1 MNKNTVSFPVLF
13 LIAAMLMNLLFYFPV
28 TKALAN
34 GVDEYDELRLK
45 IYDVITGGAGFDP
58 GDPDIAPKIEAIDD
72 KGQLYW
78 STMNKAADRTSLWSE
93 LGSTLGAGMVS
104 SDVSGSYNRLQAMA
118 IAYSTRGSSLYN
130 NTELLSDIISGMDW
144 MYVNLYNMSVP
155 VRGYDNWYDW
165 QISSPLAINQV
176 SVLLYSHLSAQQISD
191 WQAVIARQVL
201 PLTASNAGANRLWTC
216 NILITSGI
224 ITKDSS
230 RITTGVNG
238 ISPVFDYVESG
249 EGYYRDGSFLQH
261 TALIPYNG
269 GYGRSLIDTL
279 TQVMYIVAG
288 SSWDFTDPDLNHVYQ
303 WVYDSYE
310 PLFYNDS
317 MMAMVNGRNVA
328 RLGNDTKGVTSIGS
342 LGSAVV
348 RLAYSAPNPADAA
361 RYKSMVKQWMSE
373 ATSPTP
379 YSSLGSIQL
388 VSQTKAIVNDPTIPA
403 RGELVLNKQYPNM
416 ARTVHRGTDFAF
428 GISMSSKR
436 VGNYESLN
444 GENLK
449 GWHTGDGMTYLYNSD
464 ITQYDDGFWPTV
476 NSHRMP
482 GTTVIKDS
490 EIAAQQKNGSNWV
503 GGTEVSGLYGVTGMQ
518 YIPPGAAMSA
528 YKSWFMFDD
537 EIVSLGAGIES
548 TNSVNSVE
556 TIVDNRKL
564 NVNGDNKLTV
574 DGIVKSSDVGWTE
587 AMTGIN
593 WTHLEGNVPG
603 ADMGYYFPQQ
613 ADIQGLRESRTANWN
628 SINDYYND
636 SATYPEY
643 FVDYTRNYLN
653 LWFDHGIAPSDASY
667 SYVLLPNKTAAEVG
681 GYAAAPDITIL
692 ENSREAQ
699 AVREDNL
706 KITGINFWQDAVK
719 TVEGVTSNKKASVM
733 IRSGDNGVE
742 VSVADP
748 TMDNTGTISLEL
760 EMDLGPLAYLDSGIV
775 VSSAGGKTVLTV
787 NVNGAGGKTLKARF
801 NKPGTPSS
809 GPAAPTG
816 LAGRDNTPNSITLVW
831 NEVAGA
837 TEYRLYRAE
846 AAGGPF
852 VSLSGLEPG
861 VTAFTD
867 TGLQSGVN
875 YFYKAAALNA
885 DGISEDSAVLS
896 AWTVTGPPS
905 GVAVDNHSGTSIT
918 LSWPAVPGATGY
930 LVSRSTD
937 KDGPFTVLTANPV
950 AGLSYTDNTA
960 LGGINY
966 YYRVAAVNEGGVS
979 EPSAA
984 VTSLFEIPAFLVDEN
999 FDGMAL
1005 GSLNGQN
1012 GWVGDNGGV
1021 AANLVAVQLKSGS
1034 TEDKSVKLTTQ
1045 ASGGKSEVYK
1055 LFSAPAGSI
1064 ITVEDTVIA
1073 DDNYWKNAI
1082 MMADSSL
1089 TSSNI
1094 AAHVVMENGKMW
1106 GYNGGTK
1113 TDILPSITARTPY
1126 RLKAVINTATR
1137 KFDVYVNDELRAS
1150 QWSYRYSGVTK
1161 VDKFGV
1167 SNSGNLNSSMS
1178 FDDVKISYLPQAP
1191 GNVTANTLSSSSIAL
1206 SWSAAPGAAEYRV
1219 YRSASPEAGYQLVSP
1234 AGLTAQSYTDTGL
1247 SGGKTY
1253 SYKVVAVHGQAVS
1266 AESALASATT
1276 SAPST
1281 PLFELPAYLID
1292 EDFNGLALGSLNGQD
1307 GWVGDNGG
1315 VAANLVAVQLK
1326 NGSATDKFVKL
1337 TTQAAGGKSEVYK
1350 LFSVPQGS
1358 ILTVEDTV
1366 IADDSYWKNG
1376 LIVGDSS
1383 LASNNIAAHVVMEKG
1398 KIWGYN
1404 GGAKTDILASMTS
1417 GTPYRLKAVINTSTQ
1432 KFDVYVND
1440 ELKASQWSYRYSGIT
1455 KLDKFSV
1462 SNSGNLNSSMSFDD
1476 VKISYMLQAP
1486 GNVTANALSASNV
1499 GLSWSAAPGAA
1510 EYRVYRSASPEA
1522 GYQLVSGAG
1531 LADLSFTDGSLSP
1544 STTYYYK
1551 VAAVHQQAV
1560 SPASATVSAATYAAS
1575 AGEPPVLLADTT
1587 QNDTVH
1593 PIEITFADNADWRS
1607 AITAVQIGGETV
1619 SGSVYAVLPGVIRIN
1634 PGVLAPGT
1642 YPITV
1647 KAAGYSDSFVVQT
1660 IAEPAAAVFSLG
1672 DPQVAVSGLAATV
1685 TAAILSTPSD
1695 APPVSGTIIFQL
1707 MDGTAPVQMLAIKG
1721 RIANGTEVTAQFNL
1735 PAARPY
1741 TVKVLLWDDL
1751 QNQVSLAAPKTVTV
1765 AAGQP

>member
-1 MNKNTVSFPVLF
+1 MDRNTVSFTVFL
-13 LIAAMLMNLLFYFPV
+13 LIAAIVMNLFYFPAP
-28 TKALAN
+28 KALAN
-34 GVDEYDELRLK
+34 GADEYDALRSK
-45 IYDVITGGAGFDP
+45 MYDVLTGGAFDSA
-58 GDPDIAPKIEAIDD
+58 DPDIAPKI
-72 KGQLYW
+72 
-78 STMNKAADRTSLWSE
+78 TSLSNNAQNFWDTMEKSAGRTYLWSDQ
-93 LGSTLGAGMVS
+93 SSPLGANMTS
-104 SDVSGSYNRLQAMA
+104 NHVSGSYSRLLSMA
-118 IAYSTRGSSLYN
+118 TAYSTNGTTLYQN
-130 NTELLSDIISGMDW
+130 ADLLADILSGMDW
-144 MYVNLYNMSVP
+144 MYANRYNMSVP

-165 QISSPLAINQV
+165 QIAAPLSIN
-176 SVLLYSHLSAQQISD
+176 SITVLLYPHLSAQQISD
-191 WQAVIARQVL
+191 WQEVIARQVL
-201 PLTASNAGANRLWTC
+201 PFSAGNTGANRIWTC
-216 NILITSGI
+216 NIIITSGI
-224 ITKDSS
+224 LTKDSA
-230 RITTGVNG
+230 RITFGVDG
-238 ISPVFDYVESG
+238 ISPVLDYVTSG
-249 EGYYRDGSFLQH
+249 EGFYEDGSFLQH

-269 GYGRSLIDTL
+269 GYGTSLIDNL

-288 SSWDFTDPDLNHVYQ
+288 STWDITDPDINNVYQ
-303 WVYDSYE
+303 WIYNMYE
-310 PLFYNDS
+310 PLFYQNS
-317 MMAMVNGRNVA
+317 MMDMVNGRNIA
-328 RLGNDTKGVTSIGS
+328 RTGNDNRGITSMGA
-342 LGSAVV
+342 LGSSLV
-348 RLAYSAPNPADAA
+348 RLAYAAPNPEDAA
-361 RYKSMVKQWMSE
+361 RYKSMIKQWMSE
-373 ATSPTP
+373 ATSLTP
-379 YSSLGSIQL
+379 YASLGSIQL
-388 VSQTKAIVNDPTIPA
+388 IAQTKAIVDDPAVAA

-416 ARTVHRGTDFAF
+416 ARAVHRRPGFAF

-464 ITQYDDGFWPTV
+464 ITQFEDAFWPTV
-476 NSHRMP
+476 DSHRLP
-482 GTTVIKDS
+482 GTTVIQNS
-490 EIAAQQKNGSNWV
+490 EPAAQLKNGSNWA
-503 GGTEVSGLYGVTGMQ
+503 GGTEWGGLYGVTGMELRS
-518 YIPPGAAMSA
+518 PDASLAA

-537 EIVSLGAGIES
+537 EIVNLGAGIQS
-548 TNSVNSVE
+548 SDSANPVE

-564 NVNGDNKLTV
+564 NSSGDNALTV
-574 DGIVKSSDVGWTE
+574 DGVEKSSALDWEESMSGIGW
-587 AMTGIN
+587 A
-593 WTHLEGNVPG
+593 HLAGNAAG
-603 ADMGYYFPQQ
+603 ADVGYYFPGG
-613 ADIQGLRESRTANWN
+613 ADIAGLRESRTANWN
-628 SINDYYND
+628 SINNYYND
-636 SATYPEY
+636 SAVYPAY
-643 FVDYTRNYLN
+643 FEDHTRQYLS
-653 LWFDHGIAPSDASY
+653 LRFDHGTAPSDAFY
-667 SYVLLPNKTAAEVG
+667 SYVLLPNKTALEVG
-681 GYAAAPDITIL
+681 SYAAAPDITIL

-699 AVREDNL
+699 AVRENNL
-706 KITGINFWQDAVK
+706 KLTGINFWQDAVK
-719 TVEGVTSNKKASVM
+719 TVDGVTSNKKASVM

-748 TMDNTGTISLEL
+748 TMDNTGTIRLEL

-787 NVNGAGGKTLKARF
+787 NVNGTGGKTLKARF

-816 LAGRDNTPNSITLVW
+816 LTGRDNTPSSITLAW
-831 NEVAGA
+831 NAVAGA

-846 AAGGPF
+846 AVGGPF
-852 VSLSGLEPG
+852 VSLTGLEPG
-861 VTAFTD
+861 ETAFTD

-885 DGISEDSAVLS
+885 AGISEDSAVLS

-905 GVAVDNHSGTSIT
+905 GIAVDNHSGTSIT
-918 LSWPAVPGATGY
+918 LSWPSVPGATGY
-930 LVSRSTD
+930 LVYRSTA
-937 KDGPFTVLTANPV
+937 KSGPFTTLTANPV
-950 AGLSYTDNTA
+950 AGLSYTDSTA

-984 VTSLFEIPAFLVDEN
+984 VTSLFEIPAYLIDEN

-1005 GSLNGQN
+1005 GNLNGQN

-1064 ITVEDTVIA
+1064 VTVEDTVIA
-1073 DDNYWKNAI
+1073 DDNYWKNALI
-1082 MMADSSL
+1082 VADSSL

-1126 RLKAVINTATR
+1126 RLKAVINTSTR

-1161 VDKFGV
+1161 ADKFSV

-1219 YRSASPEAGYQLVSP
+1219 YRSASPEAGYQLVSG
-1234 AGLTAQSYTDTGL
+1234 AGLAGLSYTDTGL

-1266 AESALASATT
+1266 PESAIASATT
-1276 SAPST
+1276 AAPAT
-1281 PLFELPAYLID
+1281 PLFEVPAYLIN
-1292 EDFNGLALGSLNGQD
+1292 EDFNGMTLGSLNGQD
-1307 GWVGDNGG
+1307 GWVADNGG
-1315 VAANLVAVQLK
+1315 EAANLIAVQLK
-1326 NGSATDKFVKL
+1326 DGSSVDKSVKL
-1337 TTQAAGGKSEVYK
+1337 TTKYNGGKSETYK
-1350 LFSVPQGS
+1350 IFNAPQGA
-1358 ILTVEDTV
+1358 ILTAEVTAV
-1366 IADDSYWKNG
+1366 ADDTYWKNA
-1376 LIVGDSS
+1376 LVVADSS
-1383 LASNNIAAHVVMEKG
+1383 LASNSNAVHVVMEKG

-1404 GGAKTDILASMTS
+1404 GGTKTDILASITS
-1417 GTPYRLKAVINTSTQ
+1417 GTPYRLKAVINTSTK

-1440 ELKASQWSYRYSGIT
+1440 ELLGSQWSYRYSGIT
-1455 KLDKFSV
+1455 KLDKFYV
-1462 SNSGNLNSSMSFDD
+1462 SNSGNANSSMSFDD
-1476 VKISYMLQAP
+1476 VRISYMPQAP
-1486 GNVTANALSASNV
+1486 GNVTASALSASNV

-1531 LADLSFTDGSLSP
+1531 LADPGFADANLSP
-1544 STTYYYK
+1544 GTTYYYK

-1560 SPASATVSAATYAAS
+1560 SAASATVSAATYAAA

-1587 QNDTVH
+1587 QNDTAH

-1607 AITAVQIGGETV
+1607 AITAVQIGDETV

-1634 PGVLAPGT
+1634 PGVLAPGAHL
-1642 YPITV
+1642 ITV

-1660 IAEPAAAVFSLG
+1660 IAEPAAAVFALG
-1672 DPQVAVSGLAATV
+1672 EPQAAVNGLAATV
-1685 TAAILSTPSD
+1685 TADILTTPSD
-1695 APPVSGTIIFQL
+1695 APPATGTIIFQL
-1707 MDGTAPVQMLAIKG
+1707 MDGMTPVQMVAIKG
-1721 RIANGTEVTAQFNL
+1721 RLANGTEVTAQFNL
-1735 PAARPY
+1735 PAARQY
-1741 TVKVLLWDDL
+1741 TVKVFLWDDL
-1751 QNQVSLAAPKTVTV
+1751 QNQVPLAAPKTVTV